1 MGQPGQRLPT
11 TTEKSKE
18 SWVGAKHL
26 VYCSGY
32 TFIELVVVL
41 NIADDKQ

>member
-18 SWVGAKHL
+18 SWVGAKYL

-32 TFIELVVVL
+32 TVPTFFS
-41 NIADDKQ
+41 KS